1 MSRQTPRLLTHPVF
15 GIHPRFFKRC
25 LCKFVHSRLF
35 FQYMPI
41 NIYQHRC
48 QTGQPVYINL
58 YVKRENLYIYVYLY
72 IYIYIGLDC
81 LPRWEKG
88 RMFWNSSRMSRM
100 QPGSFF
106 VITFTNITILLMCI
120 VFLSHCSFW
129 FLLFLHGFL
138 EFLSKVH
145 FLRGRFPIF
154 LGTNL
159 SPNLGT
165 NLWIHQLWGRIWY
178 FVSSHIMIYFDYQ
191 SGPVLQPKRV

>member
-1 MSRQTPRLLTHPVF
+1 MSRQTPRLPTLFLAYTLDF
-15 GIHPRFFKRC
+15 SKGAFAN
-25 LCKFVHSRLF
+25 LFVQGCFSNIC
-35 FQYMPI
+35 QSIYI
-41 NIYQHRC
+41 NID
-48 QTGQPVYINL
+48 
-58 YVKRENLYIYVYLY
+58 VKRDNLCISICMSNGRICKYIS
-72 IYIYIGLDC
+72 IYIYISLDC

-106 VITFTNITILLMCI
+106 VITFTNITILLMCL

-178 FVSSHIMIYFDYQ
+178 FFSSHIMIYFDYQ
-191 SGPVLQPKRV
+191 SGPVLQPKWV